1 LHGPIPPQ
9 PSAAKRPPMVEIPAA
24 HSPVPA
30 QPGFRRRWLV
40 AAALISAALLP
51 VWQVVEKTADA
62 RRNIVYWDE
71 FDTALS
77 LVLRLESGLAPAD
90 FWREMLAENNGHRL
104 VMSRLVYTAIHAVA
118 GRINFAAA
126 VLLAV
131 FSTGGGARRLL
142 LALLLSA
149 AVFNLSHYENF
160 LWSGSSIDHFS
171 VVFLATASLAA
182 LAANRRAWM
191 AVAVVLGL
199 MATLTLAQGLAV
211 WPAGALLLHHTRRH
225 RRLRVWTA
233 AGAVATIL
241 FVAGLGSRQSEL
253 AALATPRGLGSA
265 VHYWLTLVGAP
276 PVLGGRAA
284 APYAGIGLL
293 AALAVTRRRAE
304 PLLWHFAAFTVI
316 GTAIIAAGR
325 SAQTEGVVHSR
336 YLLLGAFAWAIAVFH
351 LLAPRGGNA
360 PVARRIALVL
370 PCLAAFHLA
379 ANREF
384 ADEVDS
390 WLTCRD
396 LATVAY
402 IQHGADGRGPFS
414 LHPRADHSTR
424 LLQAAARAGIYAMEE
439 ICLEKPF
446 PRGASESGSL
456 VYHLDEVAV
465 TSRSASVRGWIGI
478 PGRRFA
484 RGAIHVV
491 LESGETRRMFN
502 AISVPRADVPAATG
516 RPEWDQAGFHF
527 AREIADLPAGDF
539 SVGLLVEDE
548 GRREFVRT
556 GTTLRLPAAAPLA
569 GQQ

>member
-1 LHGPIPPQ
+1 M
-9 PSAAKRPPMVEIPAA
+9 AEIPAT

-30 QPGFRRRWLV
+30 QPGFRWRWLG
-40 AAALISAALLP
+40 AAALIIAALIP

-77 LVLRLESGLAPAD
+77 LVLRLESGLAPTD
-90 FWREMLAENNGHRL
+90 FWREIFAENNGHRL

-118 GRINFAAA
+118 GRIDFAALDWIGVGAIAAA

-131 FSTGGGARRLL
+131 FAADGGARRLL

-182 LAANRRAWM
+182 LAANRRAWT

-199 MATLTLAQGLAV
+199 MTTLTLAHGLAV
-211 WPAGALLLHHTRRH
+211 WPAGVLLLHVTRRP
-225 RRLRVWTA
+225 RRLLGWTA
-233 AGAVATIL
+233 VGAAATLL
-241 FVAGLGSRQSEL
+241 FVAGLDSRQTEL
-253 AALATPRGLGSA
+253 AAILTPRGMA
-265 VHYWLTLVGAP
+265 ATFHYWLSLLGAA
-276 PVLGGRAA
+276 PVLGWREA
-284 APYAGIGLL
+284 APYAGVGLL
-293 AALAVTRRRAE
+293 ALLAITRRRAE
-304 PLLWHFAAFTVI
+304 PLLWHLAIFTVI
-316 GTAIIAAGR
+316 GAAVIAAGR
-325 SAQTEGVVHSR
+325 SVQTEGEIHSR
-336 YLLLGAFAWAIAVFH
+336 YLILGAFAWAIAVFQ
-351 LLAPRGGNA
+351 LIAPPGGGA
-360 PVARRIALVL
+360 SLARRFALVL
-370 PCLAAFHLA
+370 PCLAAFTLA

-424 LLQAAARAGIYAMEE
+424 LLRTAARSGVYEMEDVCRE
-439 ICLEKPF
+439 EPF
-446 PRGASESGSL
+446 PREARESGKI
-456 VYHLDEVAV
+456 VYHVEEVAV
-465 TSRSASVRGWIGI
+465 TTHSAAIRGWAGI

-491 LESGETRRMFN
+491 LEAGGIRRTYH
-502 AISVPRADVPAATG
+502 AVTVPRADVPAVMH
-516 RPEWDQAGFHF
+516 RPEWDRAGFHF
-527 AREIADLPAGDF
+527 AREISDLPAGNF
-539 SVGLLVEDE
+539 RVGLLVEDE
-548 GRREFVRT
+548 DGREFVMT
-556 GTTLRLPAAAPLA
+556 GATLRLPPVAPAAA
-569 GQQ
+569 QQ